1 MKKIEFNERII
12 TSKIL
17 PKTLILIIIL
27 LVIKFDNYLSKTF
40 FKVSKKNEK
49 SKIKVCLCAIAKDE
63 NLYIN
68 DFLKYYKELGY
79 DHIYIY
85 DNNDINDEKVENII
99 KKYINIGFVTLI
111 DYRGYRGKNNRP
123 QLDAYYDCYENH
135 NKEYDWL
142 TFFDLDEYLILK
154 PEGTKI
160 HEFLESERYKDCP
173 VVKINWVLYSDNDQ
187 IKYENKPLMKR
198 FTQVTKYKGDNFNIK
213 SILRGNIPYYN
224 YNRSYSPHYLYSKV
238 KSCSTSGKVINGTY
252 YSKFLDYKFAILNH
266 YNTKTITEYTKK
278 LRKGIATGYWIL
290 NNRTL
295 NYYFNRF
302 FGINNKTKEKVEI
315 FNNAFNTSFV

>member
-1 MKKIEFNERII
+1 MKKIEFNDRRV
-12 TSKIL
+12 TSKIF

-27 LVIKFDNYLSKTF
+27 LVIKFDIYLSKTF
-40 FKVSKKNEK
+40 LKLSKKNEN

-68 DFLKYYKELGY
+68 DFLKHYKKLGY

-99 KKYINIGFVTLI
+99 KKYINNGFVTLI

-173 VVKINWVLYSDNDQ
+173 VVKINWVIYSDNDQ

-198 FTQVTKYKGDNFNIK
+198 FTQPSNFVAENYYVK
-213 SILRGNIPYYN
+213 SIMRSNIPYHN
-224 YNRSYSPHYLYSKV
+224 YNRSYSPHYLYYKV
-238 KSCSTSGKVINGTY
+238 KSCSTSGKVIKGTY
-252 YSKFLDYKFAILNH
+252 YSYIIDYKYAILNH

-278 LRKGIATGYWIL
+278 LKRGRPTLKMIYSQQIL
-290 NNRTL
+290 K
-295 NYYFNRF
+295 YYFNRF

-315 FNNAFNTSFV
+315 FNKAFNTSFE